1 MTCETAISIKEI
13 THYFGE
19 KKVLAGISFSVEK
32 GEILGLLG
40 PSGAGKTTLIRIMTG
55 QLTPSAGSASLD
67 GNDMALVK
75 QEAYRRIGMMMTI
88 SVFMSDYPVMTI

>member
-32 GEILGLLG
+32 GEI
-40 PSGAGKTTLIRIMTG
+40 MV
-55 QLTPSAGSASLD
+55 
-67 GNDMALVK
+67 M
-75 QEAYRRIGMMMTI
+75 IG
-88 SVFMSDYPVMTI
+88 D

>member
-40 PSGAGKTTLIRIMTG
+40 G
-55 QLTPSAGSASLD
+55 QLRAE
-67 GNDMALVK
+67 ALWN
-75 QEAYRRIGMMMTI
+75 
-88 SVFMSDYPVMTI
+88 S

>member
-32 GEILGLLG
+32 GEILGLE
-40 PSGAGKTTLIRIMTG
+40 R
-55 QLTPSAGSASLD
+55 
-67 GNDMALVK
+67 
-75 QEAYRRIGMMMTI
+75 
-88 SVFMSDYPVMTI
+88 

>member
-1 MTCETAISIKEI
+1 MTCKTAIGIQEI

-19 KKVLAGISFSVEK
+19 KKVLAGISLSVEK

-40 PSGAGKTTLIRIMTG
+40 PSGAGKTTLIRIVTG
-55 QLTPSAGSASLD
+55 QLSPSTGSVSLE

-75 QEAYRRIGMMMTI
+75 QEAYRRHH
-88 SVFMSDYPVMTI
+88 V

>member
-55 QLTPSAGSASLD
+55 QLP
-67 GNDMALVK
+67 
-75 QEAYRRIGMMMTI
+75 RRRAVPVWTETI
-88 SVFMSDYPVMTI
+88 WRW